1 MKRRSLLLGGLL
13 ALGAPAA
20 SRAEDERLA
29 ARFQGAGTWLNS
41 EPLSAAQLRGKVVL
55 VQFWTYTCVNWLRTM
70 PYVRAWAAKYRNAGL
85 LVIGVHTPEFSFEH
99 DLDNVRRAVK
109 TMDVAYPVPTDN
121 EYRIWRAFGNQAWP
135 ALYLADAM
143 GRVRYSHFG
152 EGEYE
157 RTEKMIQQLLPQ
169 NSARGLVE
177 VEGRGLE
184 AAADWANVRSAE
196 NYLSPGRTQGFSSA
210 PARLALNQWALA
222 GDWAMKDEAVA
233 LKGPNGRIAYRFHA
247 RDVNLVMGP
256 AQKDGTVRF
265 RVLLDGKPPADS
277 RGGDVDAQGYGT
289 VREQRTY
296 QLIRQLKPIAER
308 LFEIEFLEPGV
319 EAFDFTFG

>member
-1 MKRRSLLLGGLL
+1 VKRRSLLLGGLL

-29 ARFQGAGTWLNS
+29 ARFEGAGAWLNS
-41 EPLSAAQLRGKVVL
+41 GPPNAEQLRGKVVL

-70 PYVRAWAAKYRNAGL
+70 PYVRAWAAKYRDAGL

-109 TMDVAYPVPTDN
+109 SMAVPYPVPTDN

-135 ALYLADAM
+135 ALYLADTM

-169 NSARGLVE
+169 DAARGLVA
-177 VEGRGLE
+177 VEGRGLGQRAFGGKLPAPRAHRRLLIR
-184 AAADWANVRSAE
+184 AAGE
-196 NYLSPGRTQGFSSA
+196 
-210 PARLALNQWALA
+210 LALNQWALA
-222 GDWAMKDEAVA
+222 GDWTMKDEAVA

-256 AQKDGTVRF
+256 AQKGGTVRY

-277 RGGDVDAQGYGT
+277 QGGDVDGQGYGT

-296 QLIRQLKPIAER
+296 QLIRQVKPIAER